1 MKKIIL
7 TILAVTMA
15 SVIVKA
21 DPAKKV
27 NVTYKDGILK
37 IEALHK
43 VKDVSLHYIDLIT
56 ITVDGKEYKVIKP
69 KKQTSLA
76 SEVVEIPLPGK
87 PKGTKIEVTTRCNEF
102 GKKSGSL
109 TL

>member
-7 TILAVTMA
+7 TILAITMA
-15 SVIVKA
+15 CSIVKA

-27 NVTYKDGILK
+27 NVTYQDGILK

-43 VKDVSLHYIDLIT
+43 VKDVTRHYIDLIT
-56 ITVDGKEYKVIKP
+56 IKVDGKEYKVIKP
-69 KKQTSLA
+69 KKQSSLA

-87 PKGTKIEVTTRCNEF
+87 PKGTKIEVTTRCSVF